1 MIIGVPENAIVIWF
15 IVLNTIFAIAAGK
28 IGESKGYSYNLCA
41 LFGLFFGLV
50 AVIVMYMMPEKSIPA
65 ETGTDK

>member
-1 MIIGVPENAIVIWF
+1 MIIENAIVIWF
-15 IVLNTIFAIAAGK
+15 IVLNTVFAIAAGK

-50 AVIVMYMMPEKSIPA
+50 AVIVMYMMPAKA
-65 ETGTDK
+65 ETDK